1 MTNMYLGVVI
11 GPVEEGA
18 EVRVHDCHLTRDLCI
33 DVSRDGWRCEG
44 GQGGRRPTREHWYA
58 RPLEAGGATR
68 VVIGSVVR
76 GVVAAAGADVVAV
89 VFAVARVRVDA
100 AVAASRVRRTG

>member
-1 MTNMYLGVVI
+1 M
-11 GPVEEGA
+11 
-18 EVRVHDCHLTRDLCI
+18 
-33 DVSRDGWRCEG
+33 
-44 GQGGRRPTREHWYA
+44 
-58 RPLEAGGATR
+58 
-68 VVIGSVVR
+68 VIGSVVR